1 MKKIRATLLSDS
13 LFLMNLGVMDYSLYL
28 TIEKVG
34 TIFDEKRKEE
44 LERKKVNYNRKKRKI
59 WLTKISV
66 KRVRTRS
73 TLEKIKMM
81 TITAIVVMNS
91 QILKAAIMI

>member
-44 LERKKVNYNRKKRKI
+44 LERKKVE
-59 WLTKISV
+59 L
-66 KRVRTRS
+66 
-73 TLEKIKMM
+73 
-81 TITAIVVMNS
+81 
-91 QILKAAIMI
+91 